1 LIDLYTYDTSN
12 GHRASIALEECG
24 LPYRVQ
30 RVDLMKGEQRSEVF
44 LKINPAGT
52 IPVIVDPEGP
62 DGKPFTLS
70 QSAAIALYAAEKTGR
85 YLPRD
90 LARRTEAMKWV
101 MFTVSDCA
109 AASMLM
115 FFEAVLLPEK
125 VPANAAFAEQRF
137 VRFVRVAEQR
147 LAGREWLADE
157 LSIADF
163 SLYPVCAVRQKVI
176 DALDDV
182 PNLRRWMAALAARD
196 GVQRGIRAAAA

>member
-1 LIDLYTYDTSN
+1 MIELYTYDSSN
-12 GHRASIALEECG
+12 GHRAAIALEECG
-24 LPYRVQ
+24 LPYRVH
-30 RVDLMKGEQRSEVF
+30 RVDLLKGEQRGEAF

-52 IPVIVDPEGP
+52 IPAIVDPDGP
-62 DGKPFTLS
+62 GGAPLTLS
-70 QSAAIALYAAEKTGR
+70 QSAAIAMYAAEKSGR

-90 LARRTEAMKWV
+90 AARRAEAIQWV

-115 FFEAVLLPEK
+115 FFEAVMLPDK
-125 VPANAAFAEQRF
+125 TPANAAFAEQRF
-137 VRFVRVAEQR
+137 VRFVKAVEQR

-163 SLYPVCAVRQKVI
+163 ALYPVCAVRQKVI

-182 PNLRRWMAALAARD
+182 PQLKRWMGALGARE
-196 GVQRGIRAAAA
+196 GVVRGIRAAA